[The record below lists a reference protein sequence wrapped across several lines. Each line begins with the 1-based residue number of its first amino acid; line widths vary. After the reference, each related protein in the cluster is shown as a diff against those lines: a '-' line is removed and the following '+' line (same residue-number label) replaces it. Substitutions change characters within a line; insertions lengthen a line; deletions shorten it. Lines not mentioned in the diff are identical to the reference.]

1 MKLTARLT
9 LIILAITL
17 IQSAFGQDEAL
28 IRGFLRDSD
37 TKEKLINCEVT
48 VYKNGRV
55 ASSENTGI
63 PGKYEL
69 HLELGFLYKI
79 KFSKADYHSKI
90 IEFDFTNLTPE
101 QEEGGFMM
109 DLPGTLFKA
118 QKGFDKK
125 ILKEPIGRISF
136 SAETNAMEWD
146 EEYHAKMK
154 AKIDAEFARLKNIQ
168 DKKYNS
174 AMSKAEKATQ
184 SKKWK
189 TAKKYYSK
197 ALNLK
202 PEESLPKEKIAE
214 IDQILAAKKK

>member
-1 MKLTARLT
+1 MKIPVRFVF
-9 LIILAITL
+9 IILAITL
-17 IQSAFGQDEAL
+17 IQNAFGQDEAL

-101 QEEGGFMM
+101 QEEGGFIM

-125 ILKEPIGRISF
+125 ILKEPIGKVYF
-136 SAETNAMEWD
+136 SSESNSMEWD
-146 EEYHAKMK
+146 EAYHTKMI
-154 AKIDAEFARLKNIQ
+154 AKIDAEFARLKSIQ
-168 DKKYNS
+168 DEKYNS
-174 AMSKAEKATQ
+174 EISKAEKAMQ

-189 TAKKYYSK
+189 SAKKYYSK
-197 ALNLK
+197 ALKIK
-202 PEESLPKEKIAE
+202 PEESLPKEKILE
-214 IDQILAAKKK
+214 IDGILQGQKK